1 MAFLD
6 ILNIPGLLG
15 TELHTFKRANI
26 YDKLDLG
33 LAGVVSLLAAV
44 VLLLNGFSSPL
55 SCVPAACNGD
65 TGNTNPN
72 CALDYKYQ
80 SGVCRAEVLS
90 IADSGF
96 QYLVVVLALLL
107 LGLLTVPIYWG
118 STASKELFDNFYY
131 IWAKL
136 KNGDEECKDTEWKRR
151 MHFVLD
157 QLKTSKSL
165 STRYAI
171 YHGLALTLDLAALTL
186 VILFTINFTEYGLD
200 TDLPSLDI
208 EGGINN
214 GTSWSS
220 LFKTQKNTIGGGLA
234 NSAKA
239 KCSGGVFVCDIPN
252 RNLFKWFGILTS
264 LVLVIK
270 AIVNLKCLLFSLG
283 LPGLFGRNFLI
294 YADQLKDSAGEP
306 IYHIQTNPV
315 MVILHTT
322 LTILRVIFVAP
333 FLWLLAFCRFYS
345 RKHDSPKDIMK
356 RMSAT
361 TIRQSVNS
369 SQPFWKAFEQTLE
382 RAEQKDSKKVE
393 KVAKAVVPETPAE
406 AKAAKKEETK
416 KEKKEEPKKEEPKK
430 EEAKKEETK
439 KEKEEKPK
447 EKEIPKV
454 KEVPKIEE
462 KEEVSSTPLVAR
474 PAQNWSD
481 LFFIIDSLSYNIDA
495 CDLILFMTKI
505 NPIPGLE
512 NKKVNV
518 DISFLDTT
526 NNTLVISHTDSG
538 TIESLLDTE
547 LSTEGGLQIVG
558 WLEGP
563 TGIMWSQ
570 RTCDNPKNL
579 AFAVSLGS
587 TYELVS
593 AVYGRGRMLAR
604 LSNFTFQCPQDTKKQ
619 MKKYGAN
626 VPLSAFISQSLFQ
639 KFSTDNGTAK
649 E

>member
-33 LAGVVSLLAAV
+33 LAGVVAVLAGV
-44 VLLLNGFSSPL
+44 VLLLNGFATPL
-55 SCVPAACNGD
+55 GCVPAACNGD

-72 CALDYKYQ
+72 CALDYRFQ

-90 IADSGF
+90 TPDAGFHYLLVLIALMLIGI
-96 QYLVVVLALLL
+96 
-107 LGLLTVPIYWG
+107 LTVPIYWG

-157 QLKTSKSL
+157 QLKSSKSL
-165 STRYAI
+165 STRYAL
-171 YHGLALTLDLAALTL
+171 YHGLALLLDLAALVV
-186 VILFTINFTEYGLD
+186 VIIFTINFTEYGLD
-200 TDLPSLDI
+200 NEYPSLDM
-208 EGGINN
+208 EGATN
-214 GTSWSS
+214 GTWSS
-220 LFKTQKNTIGGGLA
+220 LFKSQRSSVAGGLA

-252 RNLFKWFGILTS
+252 RSMFKWFGILTS
-264 LVLVIK
+264 LILVVK
-270 AIVNLKCLLFSLG
+270 AIINLKCLLFSLG

-294 YADQLKDSAGEP
+294 YADQLNDSAGEP

-315 MVILHTT
+315 LVILQTT
-322 LTILRVIFVAP
+322 FVLLRIVFVAP

-345 RKHDSPKDIMK
+345 RKHDSPKEMLK
-356 RMSAT
+356 RLSAT
-361 TIRQSVNS
+361 TIR
-369 SQPFWKAFEQTLE
+369 
-382 RAEQKDSKKVE
+382 AEQKESKKVE
-393 KVAKAVVPETPAE
+393 KVAKALETDASAD
-406 AKAAKKEETK
+406 AKAAKNGDTK

-430 EEAKKEETK
+430 EEAKKE
-439 KEKEEKPK
+439 KEEKPK
-447 EKEIPKV
+447 EKEVPKA
-454 KEVPKIEE
+454 KEVPKVEE
-462 KEEVSSTPLVAR
+462 KEEVVSTPLVAR

-495 CDLILFMTKI
+495 CDLVLFMTKI

-518 DISFLDTT
+518 DISYLDTT
-526 NNTLVISHTDSG
+526 ANTLVISHTDSG
-538 TIESLLDTE
+538 VIESLLDTE

-579 AFAVSLGS
+579 AFTVSLGS

-604 LSNFTFQCPQDTKKQ
+604 LANFTFQCPQDTKKQ

-639 KFSTDNGTAK
+639 KFSTDNGTTNA
-649 E
+649 

>member
-15 TELHTFKRANI
+15 TELHTFKRANV

-33 LAGVVSLLAAV
+33 LAGVIALLAGV
-44 VLLLNGFSSPL
+44 VLLLNGFATPL
-55 SCVPAACNGD
+55 ACVPAACNGD
-65 TGNTNPN
+65 SGNANPN
-72 CALDYKYQ
+72 CALDYRYQ
-80 SGVCRAEVLS
+80 SGVCRNEVLS
-90 IADSGF
+90 TPDSGF
-96 QYLVVVLALLL
+96 HYLLVVLALSLI
-107 LGLLTVPIYWG
+107 GLLTVPIYWG
-118 STASKELFDNFYY
+118 STASRELFDNFYY

-157 QLKTSKSL
+157 QLKNSKSL
-165 STRYAI
+165 STRYAL
-171 YHGLALTLDLAALTL
+171 YHGLALLLDLVALTV
-186 VILFTINFTEYGLD
+186 VILFTLNFTEYGLD
-200 TDLPSLDI
+200 NNLPSLDV
-208 EGGINN
+208 EGGAHN
-214 GTSWSS
+214 
-220 LFKTQKNTIGGGLA
+220 GGLA

-239 KCSGGVFVCDIPN
+239 KCSGGQFVCDIPN
-252 RNLFKWFGILTS
+252 RNLFKWFGVLTS
-264 LVLVIK
+264 LVLTVK
-270 AIVNLKCLLFSLG
+270 ALVNAKCLLFSLG

-294 YADQLKDSAGEP
+294 YADQLNDNTGEP
-306 IYHIQTNPV
+306 IYHIQTNPCLV
-315 MVILHTT
+315 LLQTSLVV
-322 LTILRVIFVAP
+322 LRLVFVAP
-333 FLWLLAFCRFYS
+333 ILWLLAFARFYT
-345 RKHDSPKDIMK
+345 RKQDSPKEIIK
-356 RMSAT
+356 RQSAT
-361 TIRQSVNS
+361 NI
-369 SQPFWKAFEQTLE
+369 
-382 RAEQKDSKKVE
+382 RAEQKESKKVE
-393 KVAKAVVPETPAE
+393 KVAKAPETEANGD
-406 AKAAKKEETK
+406 AKAKNGDSK

-430 EEAKKEETK
+430 EEANK

-447 EKEIPKV
+447 EKEVPKA
-454 KEVPKIEE
+454 KEVPKV
-462 KEEVSSTPLVAR
+462 EEVEEISTPLIAR

-518 DISFLDTT
+518 DVSYLDTSS
-526 NNTLVISHTDSG
+526 NTLVISHTDSG
-538 TIESLLDTE
+538 IIESLLDTE

-579 AFAVSLGS
+579 GFAVNLGS

-639 KFSTDNGTAK
+639 KFSTDNGTTK

>member
-1 MAFLD
+1 MGRTSA
-6 ILNIPGLLG
+6 
-15 TELHTFKRANI
+15 LHT
-26 YDKLDLG
+26 
-33 LAGVVSLLAAV
+33 
-44 VLLLNGFSSPL
+44 
-55 SCVPAACNGD
+55 
-65 TGNTNPN
+65 
-72 CALDYKYQ
+72 LDYRYQ
-80 SGVCRAEVLS
+80 SGGCRAEVLS
-90 IADSGF
+90 MPDSGF
-96 QYLVVVLALLL
+96 HYLLVVLALSLI
-107 LGLLTVPIYWG
+107 GLLTVPIYWG
-118 STASKELFDNFYY
+118 STASRELFDNFYY

-157 QLKTSKSL
+157 QLKNSKSL
-165 STRYAI
+165 STRYAL
-171 YHGLALTLDLAALTL
+171 YHGLALLLDLVALT
-186 VILFTINFTEYGLD
+186 VVVLFTVNFTEYGLD
-200 TDLPSLDI
+200 NNLPSLDMD
-208 EGGINN
+208 GGAHN
-214 GTSWSS
+214 GTTWSS
-220 LFKTQKNTIGGGLA
+220 LFKSSNPVAGGLA

-239 KCSGGVFVCDIPN
+239 KCSGGQFVCDIPN
-252 RNLFKWFGILTS
+252 RNLFKWFGVLTS
-264 LVLVIK
+264 LVLTAK
-270 AIVNLKCLLFSLG
+270 ALVNAKCLLFSLG

-294 YADQLKDSAGEP
+294 YADQLNDSTGEP
-306 IYHIQTNPV
+306 IYHIQTNPCLV
-315 MVILHTT
+315 LLQTSLVV
-322 LTILRVIFVAP
+322 LRLVFVAP
-333 FLWLLAFCRFYS
+333 VLWLLAFARFYS
-345 RKHDSPKDIMK
+345 RKHDSPKEIIK
-356 RMSAT
+356 RQSAT
-361 TIRQSVNS
+361 NI
-369 SQPFWKAFEQTLE
+369 
-382 RAEQKDSKKVE
+382 RAEQKESKKVE
-393 KVAKAVVPETPAE
+393 KVAKAPETEANGD
-406 AKAAKKEETK
+406 AKAAKNGDS
-416 KEKKEEPKKEEPKK
+416 
-430 EEAKKEETK
+430 K

-447 EKEIPKV
+447 EKEVPKA
-454 KEVPKIEE
+454 KEVPKVEE
-462 KEEVSSTPLVAR
+462 KEEVISTPLVAR

-518 DISFLDTT
+518 DVSYLDTT
-526 NNTLVISHTDSG
+526 SNTLVISHTDSG
-538 TIESLLDTE
+538 IIENLLDTE

-579 AFAVSLGS
+579 GFAVSLGS

-639 KFSTDNGTAK
+639 KFSTDNGTTK

>member
-15 TELHTFKRANI
+15 TELHTFKRANV

-33 LAGVVSLLAAV
+33 LAGVVALLAGV
-44 VLLLNGFSSPL
+44 VLLLNGFATPL
-55 SCVPAACNGD
+55 ACVPAACNGD
-65 TGNTNPN
+65 SGNANPN
-72 CALDYKYQ
+72 CALDYRYQ

-90 IADSGF
+90 APDSGF
-96 QYLVVVLALLL
+96 HYLLVVLALSLI
-107 LGLLTVPIYWG
+107 GLLTVPIYWG
-118 STASKELFDNFYY
+118 STASRELFDNFYY

-157 QLKTSKSL
+157 QLKNSKSL
-165 STRYAI
+165 STRYAL
-171 YHGLALTLDLAALTL
+171 YHGLALLLDLVALT
-186 VILFTINFTEYGLD
+186 VVVLFTVNFTEYGLENN
-200 TDLPSLDI
+200 LPSLDMD
-208 EGGINN
+208 GGAHN
-214 GTSWSS
+214 GTTWSS
-220 LFKTQKNTIGGGLA
+220 LFKSSTPVAGGLA

-239 KCSGGVFVCDIPN
+239 KCSGGQFVCDIPN
-252 RNLFKWFGILTS
+252 RNLFKWFGVLTS
-264 LVLVIK
+264 LVLTAK
-270 AIVNLKCLLFSLG
+270 ALINAKCLLFSLG

-294 YADQLKDSAGEP
+294 YADQLNDNTGEP
-306 IYHIQTNPV
+306 IYHIQTNPCLV
-315 MVILHTT
+315 LLQTSLVV
-322 LTILRVIFVAP
+322 LRLVFVAP

-345 RKHDSPKDIMK
+345 RKHDSPKETIK
-356 RMSAT
+356 RQSAT
-361 TIRQSVNS
+361 NI
-369 SQPFWKAFEQTLE
+369 
-382 RAEQKDSKKVE
+382 RAEQKESKKVE
-393 KVAKAVVPETPAE
+393 KVAKAPETEANGD
-406 AKAAKKEETK
+406 AKAVKNGDSK

-430 EEAKKEETK
+430 EEANK

-447 EKEIPKV
+447 EKEVPKA
-454 KEVPKIEE
+454 KEVPKVEE
-462 KEEVSSTPLVAR
+462 KEEVISTPLVAR

-518 DISFLDTT
+518 DVSYLDTT
-526 NNTLVISHTDSG
+526 SNTLVISHTDSG
-538 TIESLLDTE
+538 IIENLLDTE

-579 AFAVSLGS
+579 GFAVSLGS

-639 KFSTDNGTAK
+639 KFSTDNGTTK